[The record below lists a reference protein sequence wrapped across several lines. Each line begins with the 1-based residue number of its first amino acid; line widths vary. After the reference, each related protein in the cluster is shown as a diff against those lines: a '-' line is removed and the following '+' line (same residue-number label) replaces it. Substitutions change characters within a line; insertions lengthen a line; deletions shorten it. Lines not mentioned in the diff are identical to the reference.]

1 MQSEAL
7 QLATIQEYDI
17 ALVDYNLPIQNGL
30 EVLQEM
36 RKRQPGCVRILI
48 TGMLNEE
55 ARRWTVNRG
64 EVSHIVRKP
73 FRNEDLINAVNADRY
88 PAAYGESCPSSA
100 RGSKTS
106 VRF

>member
-7 QLATIQEYDI
+7 QLATIQNFDI

-55 ARRWTVNRG
+55 LAVEAGNRG
-64 EVSHIVRKP
+64 EKFLTLCENLFAMRTSLMLSMLQSIP
-73 FRNEDLINAVNADRY
+73 
-88 PAAYGESCPSSA
+88 
-100 RGSKTS
+100 GS
-106 VRF
+106 VW